1 MNITTVG
8 VDLAKQVFA
17 IHGVNE
23 HGVVLVKRTLRRHQ
37 FLDFFRKL
45 PGCLVGMEAC
55 GTAHYW
61 ARELAKLGHEI
72 RLMPPSYVKPYVKR
86 GKSDGL
92 DAEACCEAVRRPT
105 MRFVPVKTEEQ
116 QGVLTLHRARSA
128 LVQVKTKVAN
138 VIRSL
143 CAEFGVVAPLGTKGL
158 GELVQV
164 IRDDDDE
171 RLPAVTRIALKP
183 LADQLD
189 GLHRR
194 SMQLE
199 QEIVRRARCD
209 EQCRR
214 LSTIPGV
221 GPITASALVAT
232 VGDAGRFKSGRD
244 LAAWLGLTRKAHSSG
259 GRADKGGGISKQG
272 DRHLRELFVQGAAS
286 IVRTSLNPNSHCASP
301 WLRQL
306 LERKSRKLAIVAQAN
321 KTARIAWAVLT
332 RGQSYRANWSAAA
345 I

>member
-1 MNITTVG
+1 MHA
-8 VDLAKQVFA
+8 VD
-17 IHGVNE
+17 E
-23 HGVVLVKRTLRRHQ
+23 RGVVVVKRTLRRNQ
-37 FLDFFRKL
+37 FRNFFRKL
-45 PGCLVGMEAC
+45 PPCLVGMEAC

-61 ARELAKLGHEI
+61 ARELAKLGHEV
-72 RLMPPSYVKPYVKR
+72 RLMPPSYVKPYIKR

-92 DAEACCEAVRRPT
+92 DAEGCCEAVGRPT

-128 LVQVKTKVAN
+128 LVQMKTKVAN

-143 CAEFGVVAPLGTKGL
+143 CAEFGVVAPPGVRGL

-164 IRDDDDE
+164 IRDDGDE

-183 LADQLD
+183 LADQFD

-209 EQCRR
+209 QQCRR
-214 LSTIPGV
+214 LTTIPGV

-232 VGDAGRFKSGRD
+232 VGEAGRFKTGRD
-244 LAAWLGLTRKAHSSG
+244 LAAWVGLTRKAHSSG

-272 DRHLRELFVQGAAS
+272 DRYLRELFVQGAAS
-286 IVRTSLNPNSHCASP
+286 IVRTTLNPNSRCASP

-332 RGQSYRANWSAAA
+332 RGQSYRADWSAAA
-345 I
+345 T